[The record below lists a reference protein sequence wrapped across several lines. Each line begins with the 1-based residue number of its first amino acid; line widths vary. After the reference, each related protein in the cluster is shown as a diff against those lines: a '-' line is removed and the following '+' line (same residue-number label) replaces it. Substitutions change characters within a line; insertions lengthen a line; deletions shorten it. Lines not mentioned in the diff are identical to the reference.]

1 MYTWATGHLNFIELQ
16 HSPLLLL
23 LAPGVLNFR
32 RWREEGQQKPPAPP
46 ADEPR
51 ARVPLIDPY
60 APATCYPVPPPEP
73 PRLPVEPPRPQVSA
87 PPPAPRRESFPQAK
101 PAVSSVKAMPQ
112 PKVAVSAKPA
122 KAEPA
127 GESWSSK
134 QQRLKKEQREAR
146 LAENLRT
153 EAVCYMALA
162 LLSCATKVA
171 GDVQQEVE
179 MRRWRM
185 EGPAVGILGS
195 NHSSDKPW
203 SGWGPTILGCPSFCN
218 VVDQHLA
225 VSIFE
230 DAQQYPKSKDIR
242 K

>member
-146 LAENLRT
+146 LAENLR
-153 EAVCYMALA
+153 LK
-162 LLSCATKVA
+162 LFATWPLHCWAARQKS
-171 GDVQQEVE
+171 QETCSK
-179 MRRWRM
+179 RWRWGG
-185 EGPAVGILGS
+185 EEWKAQLLG
-195 NHSSDKPW
+195 
-203 SGWGPTILGCPSFCN
+203 
-218 VVDQHLA
+218 
-225 VSIFE
+225 
-230 DAQQYPKSKDIR
+230 Y
-242 K
+242 